1 VCGIAGW
8 AGDIGAD
15 EMTLRRMCERIFHR
29 GPDEEGYYVRP
40 GRVGLGFRRLS
51 IIDLRGGSQPLANE
65 TSSVVATCNG
75 EIYNFRDL
83 RERLVRRG
91 HRFASGSD
99 AEVLPHLWEDN
110 GIHSLG
116 QLQGMFAFALW
127 DEGEQRLT
135 LVRDR
140 LGVKPLYWAPVGD
153 GLVYA
158 SEPGAILASG
168 LVKPEPDLEAIAQYL
183 TLKYVPAPLSGFLGI
198 RKLAPGEAL
207 LFGGGKTEVRRY
219 WSLHYPPV
227 PPAVDRRD
235 ALDQLDALLRD
246 ATRDRLISDVPL
258 GAFLSGGI
266 DSSLVVSYM
275 AELAP
280 QVSTFS
286 IDFPVAK
293 FSEGRYARRVAEI
306 YGTRHEEFVV
316 DANIVPTI
324 AETVRFAGEPFADS
338 SAVPTYLL
346 SQVTKRRVTVALSG
360 DGGDEAFGGYRR
372 YQLAQAADR
381 LRSVAPTA
389 GRIIDAVTPPRLA
402 SRFPIAKRAARALR
416 RPPADFYATMMECF
430 DPVRLERLC
439 QPDFLHA
446 AGGARRAWDEVLAA
460 PNLRGVTRFMAL
472 DVATY
477 LPDDLLTKV
486 DRMAM
491 AHALEVRSPFL
502 DYRVQEFAASLPAQ
516 LKLRRGRTKWCL
528 KELALRR
535 GLPSE
540 LVHRPKQG
548 FGIPIGKWFR
558 EDLRGWLE
566 DMLRDPGTIGRGY
579 FRHQEVGKM
588 LDEHLD
594 EKVDHSSRLWTLAM
608 LELWHRTA
616 IDDE

>member
-1 VCGIAGW
+1 
-8 AGDIGAD
+8 
-15 EMTLRRMCERIFHR
+15 MCARLVHR

-40 GRVGLGFRRLS
+40 GQVGLGFRRLS
-51 IIDLRGGSQPLANE
+51 IIDLPGGSQPLANE
-65 TSSVVATCNG
+65 TNSVMVTCNG
-75 EIYNFRDL
+75 EIYNFREL
-83 RERLVRRG
+83 RERLVSRG
-91 HRFASGSD
+91 HHFATGSD
-99 AEVLPHLWEDN
+99 CEVLPHAWEESGVD
-110 GIHSLG
+110 SLSE
-116 QLQGMFAFALW
+116 LQGMFAFALW
-127 DEGEQRLT
+127 DEGEQRLA

-140 LGVKPLYWAPVGD
+140 LGVKPLYWAPVGK
-153 GLVYA
+153 GLVFA
-158 SEPGAILASG
+158 SEPAAILASG
-168 LVKPEPDLEAIAQYL
+168 LVECEPDLEAIAEYL
-183 TLKYVPAPLSGFLGI
+183 TLMYVPAPLSGFRGI

-207 LFGGGKTEVRRY
+207 LFCGGDIELLRY
-219 WSLHYPPV
+219 WSLDYRPV
-227 PPAVDRRD
+227 PVDPRD

-246 ATRDRLISDVPL
+246 ATKSRLISDVPL

-275 AELAP
+275 AELLP

-286 IDFPVAK
+286 IDFPVAA
-293 FSEGRYARRVAEI
+293 FSEGPHARRVAEI

-372 YQLAQAADR
+372 YQLALVADR
-381 LRSVAPTA
+381 LRGVAPLA
-389 GRIIDAVTPPRLA
+389 GRAIDAVTPPRVA
-402 SRFPIAKRAARALR
+402 SRFPIAKRAAHALR
-416 RPPADFYATMMECF
+416 RSPADFYATMVAGF

-439 QPDFLHA
+439 QPDFLA
-446 AGGARRAWDEVLAA
+446 SGGGARHAWDDVLTA
-460 PNLRGVTRFMAL
+460 PDLRGVTRFMAL

-502 DYRVQEFAASLPAQ
+502 DYRVQEFAASLPLK

-528 KELALRR
+528 KELAHRR
-535 GLPSE
+535 GMPSE

-566 DMLRDPGTIGRGY
+566 DILRDPATLARGY
-579 FRHQEVGKM
+579 FRSEEIGR
-588 LDEHLD
+588 LIDEHTG
-594 EKVDHSSRLWTLAM
+594 ETVDHTERLWALAM

-616 IDDE
+616 IDGK